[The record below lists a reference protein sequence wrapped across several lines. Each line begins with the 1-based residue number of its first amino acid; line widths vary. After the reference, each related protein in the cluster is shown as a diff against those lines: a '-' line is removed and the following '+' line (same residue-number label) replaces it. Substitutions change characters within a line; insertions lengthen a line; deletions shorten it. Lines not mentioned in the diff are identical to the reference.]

1 MEATTKICKVC
12 GRVLPVSEFS
22 KHWKSKDGYRN
33 ICKSC
38 DGVHEKSVACSVVE
52 TVIKRSVEGGVPSLK
67 GINAKDLIEELR
79 YRGYKG
85 KLVYTREVVV

>member
-1 MEATTKICKVC
+1 METTTKKCKAC
-12 GRVLPVSEFS
+12 GRVLPVSDFS
-22 KHWKSKDGYRN
+22 KHWKSKDGHRN
-33 ICKSC
+33 VCRNC
-38 DGVHEKSVACSVVE
+38 DGAHGRSIACSVVE
-52 TVIKRSVEGGVPSLK
+52 TVVKRSIEGGIPSLK

>member
-1 MEATTKICKVC
+1 MESTKT
-12 GRVLPVSEFS
+12 
-22 KHWKSKDGYRN
+22 
-33 ICKSC
+33 
-38 DGVHEKSVACSVVE
+38 VVR
-52 TVIKRSVEGGVPSLK
+52 RSIEGGILALK

>member
-1 MEATTKICKVC
+1 MEAETKKCKVC
-12 GRVLPVSEFS
+12 GGVLPVSEFG
-22 KHWKSKDGYRN
+22 KHWRSKDGYRN
-33 ICKSC
+33 ICRSC
-38 DGVHEKSVACSVVE
+38 DGVHEKSLACAATE
-52 TVIKRSVEGGVPSLK
+52 TVVKRSIEGGISSLK

>member
-1 MEATTKICKVC
+1 METTTKKCKAC
-12 GRVLPVSEFS
+12 GRELPVSELD
-22 KHWKSKDGYRN
+22 KHWRSKDGYRT

-38 DGVHEKSVACSVVE
+38 GGVHEKRKPYAE
-52 TVIKRSVEGGVPSLK
+52 AGTIIKRTVEGGVLSLK

>member
-1 MEATTKICKVC
+1 METTTKKCKVC
-12 GRVLPVSEFS
+12 GRVLPVSEFA
-22 KHWKSKDGYRN
+22 KHWKSKDGLRSV
-33 ICKSC
+33 CKNC
-38 DGVHEKSVACSVVE
+38 DVVNGKRMACSATGIVVR
-52 TVIKRSVEGGVPSLK
+52 RSIEGGVLALK

>member
-1 MEATTKICKVC
+1 MEAETKKCKVW
-12 GRVLPVSEFS
+12 GRVLPVSEFG
-22 KHWKSKDGYRN
+22 KHGKSKDGYRSV
-33 ICKSC
+33 CRSC
-38 DGVHEKSVACSVVE
+38 DGGHEKKSACAVIG
-52 TVIKRSVEGGVPSLK
+52 TVIKRSIEGGVPALK

>member
-1 MEATTKICKVC
+1 METTTKKCKAC
-12 GRVLPVSEFS
+12 GRALPVSEFG

-33 ICKSC
+33 VCKSC
-38 DGVHEKSVACSVVE
+38 DGVHETQIACSTAE
-52 TVIKRSVEGGVPSLK
+52 TVVRRSIEGGILSLK